1 MLCLSKIVSSE
12 QISFHFQLKIKSQDK
27 FNMHY
32 DVPYKT
38 KQFFFV
44 LIKLSIVVG
53 AFYFIYSKLSENE
66 NLQFNEFIAF
76 LKENDTFSSKN
87 IVFLLILTTFNW
99 FFEILKW
106 QHLVKTIK
114 RISFR
119 DALEQSLGGL
129 TASLIT
135 PNRIGDYGAKAVYY
149 AKQFRTKIVLLNL
162 LGNMAQMTITTIF
175 GVIGFI
181 IFVNRYQIDI
191 NYYRV
196 FKFGLIL
203 LIISLFTVL
212 GVKQQR
218 YKIRGFSFN
227 RVFGFIKKMSSETHV
242 INLTL
247 SLMRY
252 LIFSFQFYYLL
263 TIFGVDVEYNKA
275 MVVITSMYFL
285 ASIVPSIAIFDVIVK
300 GSVAVFLFNYVA
312 VNELTILSIIMLM
325 WLLNFVTP
333 SLFGSYFVLNFKL
346 PQPKE

>member
-1 MLCLSKIVSSE
+1 
-12 QISFHFQLKIKSQDK
+12 
-27 FNMHY
+27 MHY

-53 AFYFIYSKLSENE
+53 AFYFIYSKLAENE

-76 LKENDTFSSKN
+76 LKENNAFSTKN
-87 IVFLLILTTFNW
+87 VLFLLVLSSLNW
-99 FFEILKW
+99 LFEILKW
-106 QHLVKTIK
+106 QFLTNSIK
-114 RISFR
+114 KISFR
-119 DALEQSLGGL
+119 NALEQSLGGL

-135 PNRIGDYGAKAVYY
+135 PNRIGDYGAKAIYY
-149 AKQFRTKIVLLNL
+149 AKHFRTKIVLLNL

-175 GVIGFI
+175 GVVGFI

-196 FKFGLIL
+196 AKFATLLIL
-203 LIISLFTVL
+203 FSLFAVF
-212 GVKQQR
+212 GVKHR
-218 YKIRGFSFN
+218 RFKIKGFSFE
-227 RVFGFIKKMSSETHV
+227 RVIGFTKKISAKTHV

-263 TIFGVDVEYNKA
+263 TMFGVDVDYSKA

-285 ASIVPSIAIFDVIVK
+285 ASIVPSISIFDVVIK
-300 GSVAVFLFNYVA
+300 GSVAVFLFGYVE
-312 VNELTILSIIMLM
+312 VNELTILSIITIM
-325 WLLNFVTP
+325 WLLNFMIP
-333 SLFGSYFVLNFKL
+333 SVFGSYFVLNFKL